1 MYLIKEHIK
10 DINIEELDDFQRVM
24 IDECIYNKKEII
36 EIKQVI
42 DFIIESCPKII
53 NESNRDK
60 EIFTY
65 VYVLLA
71 NLIHYDLDAEKYLG
85 LGGYYREMSQP
96 YVDNITGLYGL
107 VSRKAICSG
116 YSRILKEVLY
126 YFGINCKIVI
136 SNQGTKDTGH
146 SWNQVF
152 IDGRWYN
159 CDLTNDVYFIL
170 NGLNCLHF
178 LKSDSDFDRLTVY
191 PNLKTSKEKCDVTI
205 SDEEQR
211 QLINHYNDY
220 VRKILSLNN
229 EKVIARNFIDKLR
242 QFFDEKISSGRRKR

>member
-10 DINIEELDDFQRVM
+10 DVNIRELDDFQKVM
-24 IDECIYNKKEII
+24 IDECVYNKKEII
-36 EIKQVI
+36 EINQVI
-42 DFIIESCPKII
+42 DFIIESSPKIT

-65 VYVLLA
+65 VYVFLA

-136 SNQGTKDTGH
+136 GNHRTKDTGH

-152 IDGRWYN
+152 IDGIWYN
-159 CDLTNDVYFIL
+159 CDLTNDVNSIL
-170 NGLNCLHF
+170 NGLSCLHF

-191 PNLKTSKEKCDVTI
+191 SNLKTSTEKCNVTVA
-205 SDEEQR
+205 DEEQK
-211 QLINHYNDY
+211 QLINRYNDY
-220 VRKILSLNN
+220 VRKILSLND
-229 EKVIARNFIDKLR
+229 EKVIAKSFIDKLK
-242 QFFDEKISSGRRKR
+242 QFFDVKVSRGRKK